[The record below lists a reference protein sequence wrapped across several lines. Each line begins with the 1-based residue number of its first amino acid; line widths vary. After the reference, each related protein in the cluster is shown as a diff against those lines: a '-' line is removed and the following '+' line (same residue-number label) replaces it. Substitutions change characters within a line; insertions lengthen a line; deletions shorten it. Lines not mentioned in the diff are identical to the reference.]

1 MDQTV
6 KLFLSVS
13 KMKSSRLKS
22 HYLLV
27 VAIIIKINCAQSQST
42 DYSSN
47 YFIRGE
53 DYANPSTHF
62 IVCSNESTIITFKDQ
77 SGFLS
82 SIYNKI
88 GTGCDTIKIDSLIYN
103 HRNIGI
109 NLNDTLRI
117 IIESGKNIIIYEG
130 IIYDS
135 NDIFSYPSHFYS
147 RLLPPPTMAGT
158 TNIQLGYKKQY
169 YLSSTNT
176 NYIEY
181 GSDLLLIGIEDTSNI
196 RIYPK
201 WAHPQLS
208 GNAYYSFAL
217 NDNGSKYEKYF
228 NGNLLPNFPLYYPPC
243 LIAQDSL
250 IVKKGKFI
258 TRTGMYGIGSG
269 AQNEPWGLSTGF
281 RFYPLAYEFLGKSY
295 HTVPHATRAG
305 DSLLAIAFHDSTVIS
320 LNGVVS
326 TINRGEVFRTLL
338 DSPGVWQANHPF
350 SLVQISRH
358 QQEDS
363 VLYSSLFAYS
373 VHPDS
378 ALITSTWYTTEIVPD
393 STPGEQSYL
402 NLISP
407 TNGVAYVKLDGV
419 SLSSYFVPYASDT
432 AWSYAQI
439 PVTSVQHKLEADS
452 GVLAY
457 AYQYSLGCGVGFYIG
472 GLEMKNTVT
481 SIPTPI
487 IKTDI
492 TIYPNPAHQI
502 INLDFGDTYKNAKQ
516 FTIKL
521 FTLEGKYIQN
531 STSKNRRN
539 LSLDISTL
547 ANGIYFV
554 EINIDGTRVTKK
566 FVKN

>member
-1 MDQTV
+1 MHGEGGTG
-6 KLFLSVS
+6 S
-13 KMKSSRLKS
+13 S
-22 HYLLV
+22 HYY
-27 VAIIIKINCAQSQST
+27 IICSDQST
-42 DYSSN
+42 TISLLDSN
-47 YFIRGE
+47 K
-53 DYANPSTHF
+53 N
-62 IVCSNESTIITFKDQ
+62 ITSVYQ
-77 SGFLS
+77 
-82 SIYNKI
+82 KI
-88 GTGCDTIKIDSLIYN
+88 GAGCDTIKIDS
-103 HRNIGI
+103 
-109 NLNDTLRI
+109 I
-117 IIESGKNIIIYEG
+117 IISYHILNNQTLNQKKISYVVTDGDVIMYEA
-130 IIYDS
+130 YLYSPNS
-135 NDIFSYPSHFYS
+135 NNYPSHFHC
-147 RLLPPPTMAGT
+147 RLIPPPNMAGT
-158 TNIQLGYKKQY
+158 SNINLGYKKQFFF
-169 YLSSTNT
+169 SPANT
-176 NYIEY
+176 NYLEF
-181 GSDLLLIGIEDTSNI
+181 GDDLILFGISDTSNI
-196 RIYPK
+196 RIYPN
-201 WAHPQLS
+201 WQHPLLN
-208 GNAYYSFAL
+208 GNNYYSLSLQKERAW
-217 NDNGSKYEKYF
+217 YEYEY
-228 NGNLLPNFPLYYPPC
+228 NNNISPTFPTYYPPC
-243 LIAQDSL
+243 LITPDSSNL
-250 IVKKGKFI
+250 IQGKFI
-258 TRTGMYGIGSG
+258 TRTGMYGFGG
-269 AQNEPWGLSTGF
+269 AISNEPWGLSTGF

-295 HTVPHATRAG
+295 HTIPHLTRAG

-320 LNGVVS
+320 LNGIAN

-407 TNGVAYVKLDGV
+407 TNGVANIKLDGV

-457 AYQYSLGCGVGFYIG
+457 AYQYSLGCGVGFYVG
-472 GLEMKNTVT
+472 GLEMKNTIT
-481 SIPTPI
+481 SFSTPI

-502 INLDFGDTYKNAKQ
+502 LNIDFGDTYKNATQ
-516 FTIKL
+516 VTLKL
-521 FTLEGKYIQN
+521 FTVEGKSIF
-531 STSKNRRN
+531 TTADKNRKN

-554 EINIDGTRVTKK
+554 EINLDDIKVTKK

>member
-1 MDQTV
+1 MLQ
-6 KLFLSVS
+6 LFLSVS
-13 KMKSSRLKS
+13 KMRTFHKYHRIIAVILFCIS
-22 HYLLV
+22 H
-27 VAIIIKINCAQSQST
+27 ISTNSQS
-42 DYSSN
+42 
-47 YFIRGE
+47 I
-53 DYANPSTHF
+53 DYANNQF
-62 IVCSNESTIITFKDQ
+62 IHGDAGIGASDYYIICSDQ
-77 SGFLS
+77 STTISFLDS
-82 SIYNKI
+82 NKNTTSIYNKI
-88 GTGCDTIKIDSLIYN
+88 GAGCDTIKIDSVILYY
-103 HRNIGI
+103 HNINPLTLNQKRLSYVI
-109 NLNDTLRI
+109 ADNKIVVYEAFLYTSNLN
-117 IIESGKNIIIYEG
+117 N
-130 IIYDS
+130 
-135 NDIFSYPSHFYS
+135 YPIHFYC
-147 RLLPPPTMAGT
+147 RLTPPPNMAGT
-158 TNIQLGYKKQY
+158 SNINMSYNKQFY
-169 YLSSTNT
+169 YTPTNT
-176 NYIEY
+176 NYLEY
-181 GSDLLLIGIEDTSNI
+181 GNDLLLFGISDTSFI

-201 WAHPQLS
+201 WQHPLLNS
-208 GNAYYSFAL
+208 NNYYSLPIQEERAW
-217 NDNGSKYEKYF
+217 YEYAF
-228 NGNLLPNFPLYYPPC
+228 NTNSFPTYPLYYPPC
-243 LIAQDSL
+243 LITEDSS
-250 IVKKGKFI
+250 IAKKGKFI
-258 TRTGMYGIGSG
+258 TRTGMFGNGSG

-281 RFYPLAYEFLGKSY
+281 RFYPLAYEFLGKNY

-320 LNGVVS
+320 LNGVLS

-373 VHPDS
+373 VHPDI

-419 SLSSYFVPYASDT
+419 SLSPYFVPYINDT

-457 AYQYSLGCGVGFYIG
+457 AYQYSLGCGVGFYVG

-481 SIPTPI
+481 SVPSPT

-502 INLDFGDTYKNAKQ
+502 LNIDFGDTYKNTTQ
-516 FTIKL
+516 LFVKL
-521 FTLEGKYIQN
+521 FTIEGKCILN
-531 STSKNRRN
+531 SPYKNRRN

-554 EINIDGTRVTKK
+554 EINLVDRKVTKK

>member
-1 MDQTV
+1 MP
-6 KLFLSVS
+6 K
-13 KMKSSRLKS
+13 
-22 HYLLV
+22 
-27 VAIIIKINCAQSQST
+27 IKIILLKTVLLFFSSTVLSQNINYT
-42 DYSSN
+42 SN
-47 YFIRGE
+47 LFYLGNSCILPPQ
-53 DYANPSTHF
+53 N
-62 IVCSNESTIITFKDQ
+62 IVVCSNNLCSIQIKND
-77 SGFLS
+77 SGLVYFT
-82 SIYNKI
+82 YNK
-88 GTGCDTIKIDSLIYN
+88 TNVGCDTIIIPNFVLQHCMNPNVFNSTNRLIVEASQPITLYEGYIYSASQPFPSQFN
-103 HRNIGI
+103 FRLVPPIYLAGTANIMMSYTKQYLNPTN
-109 NLNDTLRI
+109 NLNYF
-117 IIESGKNIIIYEG
+117 ESGT
-130 IIYDS
+130 DL
-135 NDIFSYPSHFYS
+135 F
-147 RLLPPPTMAGT
+147 LLGT
-158 TNIQLGYKKQY
+158 I
-169 YLSSTNT
+169 
-176 NYIEY
+176 
-181 GSDLLLIGIEDTSNI
+181 DTSKI

-201 WAHPQLS
+201 WAHPLLNS
-208 GNAYYSFAL
+208 NPYYSLDVNPDGGYHEQKFNYNFSLSAL
-217 NDNGSKYEKYF
+217 QH
-228 NGNLLPNFPLYYPPC
+228 YPPC
-243 LIAQDSL
+243 LVVQDSSFS
-250 IVKKGKFI
+250 VKGKFI
-258 TRTGMYGIGSG
+258 TRTGMWGFGTGFSAY
-269 AQNEPWGLSTGF
+269 PWGLSVGYY
-281 RFYPLAYEFLGKSY
+281 FYPLAYEFLGKSY

-378 ALITSTWYTTEIVPD
+378 ALITSTWYSTEIVPD

-432 AWSYAQI
+432 SWSYAQI

-457 AYQYSLGCGVGFYIG
+457 AYQYSLGCGVGFYVG
-472 GLEMKNTVT
+472 GLEMKNTIT
-481 SIPTPI
+481 SVASPI

-492 TIYPNPAHQI
+492 IIYPNPVHNTLNI
-502 INLDFGDTYKNAKQ
+502 DFGDPYKIATQ
-516 FTIKL
+516 VTVKL
-521 FTLEGKYIQN
+521 FTIEGKCIQN

-539 LSLDISTL
+539 LTLDISTL

-566 FVKN
+566 FIKN

>member
-1 MDQTV
+1 
-6 KLFLSVS
+6 
-13 KMKSSRLKS
+13 
-22 HYLLV
+22 
-27 VAIIIKINCAQSQST
+27 
-42 DYSSN
+42 
-47 YFIRGE
+47 
-53 DYANPSTHF
+53 
-62 IVCSNESTIITFKDQ
+62 
-77 SGFLS
+77 
-82 SIYNKI
+82 
-88 GTGCDTIKIDSLIYN
+88 
-103 HRNIGI
+103 
-109 NLNDTLRI
+109 
-117 IIESGKNIIIYEG
+117 
-130 IIYDS
+130 
-135 NDIFSYPSHFYS
+135 
-147 RLLPPPTMAGT
+147 MAGT
-158 TNIQLGYKKQY
+158 ANINLGYRMQY
-169 YLSSTNT
+169 YFSLSNS
-176 NYIEY
+176 NYLEY
-181 GSDLLLIGIEDTSNI
+181 GNNLLLIGISDTSFI
-196 RIYPK
+196 RVYPN
-201 WAHPQLS
+201 WQHPL
-208 GNAYYSFAL
+208 L
-217 NDNGSKYEKYF
+217 
-228 NGNLLPNFPLYYPPC
+228 NGNYYYPIPLEKERTWYDYEFNTNTYPNFPLYYPPC
-243 LIAQDSL
+243 LISGDSS
-250 IVKKGKFI
+250 KSNKGKFI
-258 TRTGMYGIGSG
+258 TRTGMTGYGTSSLDI
-269 AQNEPWGLSTGF
+269 WGVSQGF

-320 LNGVVS
+320 LNGVLS

-338 DSPGVWQANHPF
+338 DSPGIWQANHSF

-432 AWSYAQI
+432 SWSYAQI

-457 AYQYSLGCGVGFYIG
+457 AYQYSLGCGVGFYVG

-481 SIPTPI
+481 SVPELPFHS
-487 IKTDI
+487 DI
-492 TIYPNPAHQI
+492 TIYPNPAHQTLNI
-502 INLDFGDTYKNAKQ
+502 DFGDSHKNATQ
-516 FTIKL
+516 VTVKL
-521 FTLEGKYIQN
+521 FTIEGKCIQN

-539 LSLDISTL
+539 LTLDISTL

>member
-1 MDQTV
+1 MRTFNKYHRIIAV
-6 KLFLSVS
+6 ILFCISNT
-13 KMKSSRLKS
+13 SSNS
-22 HYLLV
+22 QGINYSNSYFIHGEGGTGSSQYY
-27 VAIIIKINCAQSQST
+27 IICSDQST
-42 DYSSN
+42 MISFLDSN
-47 YFIRGE
+47 K
-53 DYANPSTHF
+53 N
-62 IVCSNESTIITFKDQ
+62 ITSVYLKN
-77 SGFLS
+77 GA
-82 SIYNKI
+82 
-88 GTGCDTIKIDSLIYN
+88 GCDTIKIDS
-103 HRNIGI
+103 
-109 NLNDTLRI
+109 I
-117 IIESGKNIIIYEG
+117 IISYHILNPLTLNQKKLSYIVTDDDVIMYEA
-130 IIYDS
+130 YLYS
-135 NDIFSYPSHFYS
+135 PNENNYPSHFHC
-147 RLLPPPTMAGT
+147 RLIPPPNMAGT
-158 TNIQLGYKKQY
+158 SNINLGYKKQFY
-169 YLSSTNT
+169 YSLYNT
-176 NYIEY
+176 NFLEY
-181 GSDLLLIGIEDTSNI
+181 GDDLILIGISDTTYI
-196 RIYPK
+196 RVYPN
-201 WAHPQLS
+201 WQHPLLN
-208 GNAYYSFAL
+208 GNNYYSFNLQKERAW
-217 NDNGSKYEKYF
+217 YEYAF
-228 NGNLLPNFPLYYPPC
+228 NNNISPTFPTNYPPC
-243 LIAQDSL
+243 IITVDSSNS
-250 IVKKGKFI
+250 IRGNFI
-258 TRTGMYGIGSG
+258 TRTGMYGFGNAIS
-269 AQNEPWGLSTGF
+269 NEPWGLSTGF
-281 RFYPLAYEFLGKSY
+281 RFYPLAYEFLGKNY

-338 DSPGVWQANHPF
+338 DSPGVWQSNHPF

-378 ALITSTWYTTEIVPD
+378 ALISSTWYTTEIVPD

-457 AYQYSLGCGVGFYIG
+457 AYQYSLGCGVGFYVG

-481 SIPTPI
+481 SVPSPI

-492 TIYPNPAHQI
+492 TIYPNPAHQTLNI
-502 INLDFGDTYKNAKQ
+502 DFGDSHKNVTQ
-516 FTIKL
+516 VTVKL
-521 FTLEGKYIQN
+521 FTVEGKCILN

-547 ANGIYFV
+547 ANGIYFL
-554 EINIDGTRVTKK
+554 EIILDDRKVSKK